1 MGVRALRNAG
11 LRCLEH
17 GLLRLSPRGME
28 RYARLTWCLR
38 ALFDSR
44 ARWSGWLRHEWGRT
58 TLGLGRE
65 TLWRT
70 LAAERFEHLLDR
82 RLLLERLHGRHT
94 RWPGLEEAAQAL
106 HDRLERLRR
115 ETPGQPVILSPFHYV
130 SQYANICLMDLLRAR
145 LGLDELAVVSG
156 VPREDYG
163 HQEQALTPG
172 LRILHTYDEGNRNA
186 LGLKFLQAL
195 RRDGFAVLFADVPPY
210 LMQRY
215 PMETVAVS
223 ILGRPARIHH
233 GVFRIGARLDALLL
247 PFHLSFANG
256 CFGYTLFEPIRLA
269 RDDAPQRL
277 ADCIELASRSAYPD
291 WIIAGHPSQYG
302 FAPSK

>member
-1 MGVRALRNAG
+1 M
-11 LRCLEH
+11 
-17 GLLRLSPRGME
+17 
-28 RYARLTWCLR
+28 
-38 ALFDSR
+38 
-44 ARWSGWLRHEWGRT
+44 
-58 TLGLGRE
+58 
-65 TLWRT
+65 
-70 LAAERFEHLLDR
+70 
-82 RLLLERLHGRHT
+82 ERLHGRHT

-195 RRDGFAVLFADVPPY
+195 RRDGFAVLFADVPPH

-277 ADCIELASRSAYPD
+277 ADCIELACRSAYPD